1 MAQLGTAL
9 REVLAGTSLQH
20 CQVQRWL
27 PCSSRVK
34 LDVRYFGSSGQTLK
48 DDDGGTV
55 GERLTK
61 STKTAIKDSNIE
73 DHKVEEL
80 AEQGR
85 KQSPEVAEMEKKIK
99 EGDVKDEAGVKPELQ
114 TAD

>member
-1 MAQLGTAL
+1 M
-9 REVLAGTSLQH
+9 
-20 CQVQRWL
+20 
-27 PCSSRVK
+27 
-34 LDVRYFGSSGQTLK
+34 LK

-61 STKTAIKDSNIE
+61 STKTAVEDSNI
-73 DHKVEEL
+73 DHNKVEEL

-85 KQSPEVAEMEKKIK
+85 KQSPEVAEMEKMIK
-99 EGDVKDEAGVKPELQ
+99 EEDNVKDAAGVKPELQ